1 MLSASPVS
9 VAEPRVGAKTSRQ
22 LAQCALGAAQH
33 GGSNGALGSVSP
45 ARTRGFAGASQ
56 TPVRG
61 HSFHDKTTALRSVRA
76 PLDRSG
82 ETGAHHVPCSSWSA
96 DPGCRLRCA
105 HGLRGPW
112 ASASVS
118 RVTAVRLTLPP
129 CVTDPAG
136 PECHWSNPHPGALR
150 GAERYFSCLIYD
162 NVICTEFPQLH
173 IHINRS
179 NYIVYVNVILSKQT
193 RKSSVL

>member
-1 MLSASPVS
+1 MRSRCCAARGLERGPRLC
-9 VAEPRVGAKTSRQ
+9 EPSTDSR
-22 LAQCALGAAQH
+22 LRRSKPDPC
-33 GGSNGALGSVSP
+33 
-45 ARTRGFAGASQ
+45 ARTFLPRQNDSSAERQGSAGQEWGDGCPS
-56 TPVRG
+56 
-61 HSFHDKTTALRSVRA
+61 RSMFQI
-76 PLDRSG
+76 
-82 ETGAHHVPCSSWSA
+82 
-96 DPGCRLRCA
+96 
-105 HGLRGPW
+105 
-112 ASASVS
+112 VS
-118 RVTAVRLTLPP
+118 RPRLPPEVRPRSQRTVGLSLCIPRHCWRLTLPP